1 MLEKAMFWKQE
12 SSIYTSELNSVNS
25 IFTKLIKRLEKIRT
39 KVLTA
44 KAKNSKQISKLTT
57 ENNKLLDIDDSIQAQ
72 IKKYEGMMI

>member
-1 MLEKAMFWKQE
+1 MIEKVMFWKDS

-25 IFTKLIKRLEKIRT
+25 IFTKLIKRLERIRT
-39 KVLTA
+39 KVLQA
-44 KAKNSKQISKLTT
+44 KAKNVEQISKLTV

>member
-1 MLEKAMFWKQE
+1 MIEKAMFWKDN

-25 IFTKLIKRLEKIRT
+25 IFTKLIKRLERIRT
-39 KVLTA
+39 KVLQA
-44 KAKNSKQISKLTT
+44 KAKNVEQISKLTV

>member
-1 MLEKAMFWKQE
+1 MIEKAMFWKDN

-25 IFTKLIKRLEKIRT
+25 IFTKLIKRLERIRT
-39 KVLTA
+39 KVLQA
-44 KAKNSKQISKLTT
+44 KAKNNEQISKLTT